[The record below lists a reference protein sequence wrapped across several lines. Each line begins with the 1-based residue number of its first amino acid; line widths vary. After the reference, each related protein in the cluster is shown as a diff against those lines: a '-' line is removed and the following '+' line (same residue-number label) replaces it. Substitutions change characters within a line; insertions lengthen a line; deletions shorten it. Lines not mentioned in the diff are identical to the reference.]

1 MAQFTQTL
9 VGTAVIPADGVLFF
23 DDDVWVSGTYSAAV
37 TVATSADL
45 WCPGDLLPT
54 NPSSTVTCGLVAG
67 GQVLFP
73 WWYGTMPDDQVV
85 QAATLSQT
93 AGVGPDAPSGLKQ
106 YNTTTGTW
114 SSSYTMGS
122 ADYKSS
128 VTLKGGRAMVQ
139 MIGFSAGYDTR
150 NFEMDPR
157 LIDNPPPLYP
167 QIRDGSLR
175 VDTWLE
181 N

>member
-1 MAQFTQTL
+1 
-9 VGTAVIPADGVLFF
+9 
-23 DDDVWVSGTYSAAV
+23 
-37 TVATSADL
+37 
-45 WCPGDLLPT
+45 
-54 NPSSTVTCGLVAG
+54 
-67 GQVLFP
+67 
-73 WWYGTMPDDQVV
+73 
-85 QAATLSQT
+85 
-93 AGVGPDAPSGLKQ
+93 
-106 YNTTTGTW
+106 
-114 SSSYTMGS
+114 
-122 ADYKSS
+122 
-128 VTLKGGRAMVQ
+128 MVQ